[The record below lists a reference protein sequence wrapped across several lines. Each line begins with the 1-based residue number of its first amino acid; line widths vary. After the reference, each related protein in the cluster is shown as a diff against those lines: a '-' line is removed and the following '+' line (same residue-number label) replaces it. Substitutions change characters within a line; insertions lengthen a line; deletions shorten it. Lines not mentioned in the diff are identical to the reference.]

1 MDSHNFETI
10 DVYAKQNRRAM
21 ILASHDGYWVQLDD
35 HGTGMLLDMTKHNLL
50 FCQEACENWVEGIY
64 LTA

>member
-10 DVYAKQNRRAM
+10 EVYAKQNRRAM
-21 ILASHDGYWVQLDD
+21 ILSSSEGYWVQLDD
-35 HGTGMLLDMTKHNLL
+35 HGTGVLLDMTKHNLL
-50 FCQEACENWVEGIY
+50 FCQDACENWVEGIY